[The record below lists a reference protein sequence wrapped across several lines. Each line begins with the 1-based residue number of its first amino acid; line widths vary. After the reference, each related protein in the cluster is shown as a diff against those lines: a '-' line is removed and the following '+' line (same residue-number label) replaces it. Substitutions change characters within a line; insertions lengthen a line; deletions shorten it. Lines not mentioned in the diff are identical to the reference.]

1 MTFQKVACM
10 FPIYSMVYI
19 LARNSAIGRMA
30 KKPFVKFINN
40 SASYMFF
47 LGLLALASQRIEHM
61 VINMIGLSHFSLIPS
76 HVPFFSF
83 LEQYLCSPRT
93 SGQYGWRN

>member
-1 MTFQKVACM
+1 M

-19 LARNSAIGRMA
+19 LARDSAVGRMA

-47 LGLLALASQRIEHM
+47 LFLLALASQRIEHIL
-61 VINMIGLSHFSLIPS
+61 INIIGI
-76 HVPFFSF
+76 
-83 LEQYLCSPRT
+83 
-93 SGQYGWRN
+93 